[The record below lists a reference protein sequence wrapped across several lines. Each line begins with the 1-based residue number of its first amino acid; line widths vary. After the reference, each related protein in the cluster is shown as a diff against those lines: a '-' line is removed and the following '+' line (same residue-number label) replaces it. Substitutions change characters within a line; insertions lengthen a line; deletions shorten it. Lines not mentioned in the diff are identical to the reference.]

1 VPQGEVVS
9 VETAPIGERLS
20 NAWKYRRDV
29 GRQRRELAH
38 DDVSV
43 NFVVEWQ
50 LQPLDEAKA
59 APPES
64 RRINVQDLSAYPS

>member
-1 VPQGEVVS
+1 MPQGEVVS

-29 GRQRRELAH
+29 GRQRREPPR

-43 NFVVEWQ
+43 DFVVEWQ
-50 LQPLDEAKA
+50 LQPLHTETASSDS
-59 APPES
+59 P
-64 RRINVQDLSAYPS
+64 RMHVQDLSAYPG